1 MPVFVDHDRRRQ
13 EVAEIAYD
21 LIAKGGTD
29 AATIRNVADAAGYST
44 TIVSHYFAS
53 KRELLQVTYDL
64 SVERGSSLLMKTALQ
79 GDLQKTLEIFLP
91 TTPNQKKNWRVWLA
105 FRVASLADKEI
116 AKQQRVMGYRARGWM
131 KDLIK
136 QSSTAARKLSE
147 PELHEL
153 ARRMLSQLIGIA
165 VQASFDP
172 LDWPIGDQQKAVADL
187 IKRQIR

>member
-1 MPVFVDHDRRRQ
+1 MPVFVDHDRRRR

-21 LIAKGGTD
+21 LIAQGGTE

-44 TIVSHYFAS
+44 TIVSHYFTS
-53 KRELLQVTYDL
+53 KRELLKETYDL
-64 SVERGSSLLMKTALQ
+64 SVQRGSSVLLKTALQ

-116 AKQQRVMGYRARGWM
+116 AKQQRVMGIRAREWM
-131 KDLIK
+131 KGLLEEANA
-136 QSSTAARKLSE
+136 SGRKFSDDE
-147 PELHEL
+147 FEEL
-153 ARRMLSQLIGIA
+153 ARRSLSYLIGIA

-172 LDWPIGDQQKAVADL
+172 LDWPIKSQKEAVADL
-187 IKRQIR
+187 IKRQLG